1 MFQYVQLEKGKQ
13 MNYSFLSLFASV
25 VVLTS
30 VYILILGVEVIIII
44 IIIIITKCTWIVTP
58 WQ

>member
-1 MFQYVQLEKGKQ
+1 

-30 VYILILGVEVIIII
+30 VHLLILEVEVIIII
-44 IIIIITKCTWIVTP
+44 IIIINCN
-58 WQ
+58 

>member
-44 IIIIITKCTWIVTP
+44 IIIIITKCT
-58 WQ
+58 